1 MFGLQIKVEVFYD
14 LILSF
19 WVCAARHVQNTQNN
33 KFTIS
38 LQYLIE
44 NVKDEV
50 TFLQAD
56 KLPKVL
62 KVISLD
68 IFTISQPKDEVE
80 FLSADKHESFLQ
92 GDNITLGVRNQACPE
107 YPK

>member
-1 MFGLQIKVEVFYD
+1 MELMFGLQIKVEDFYD

-19 WVCAARHVQNTQNN
+19 WLCAARHVQNTQNN

-50 TFLQAD
+50 KFLQAD
-56 KLPKVL
+56 RL
-62 KVISLD
+62 K
-68 IFTISQPKDEVE
+68 
-80 FLSADKHESFLQ
+80 SFLQ
-92 GDNITLGVRNQACPE
+92 VDSITLGVRSQTCPK